1 MTARDDRRK
10 EPANPADLRRRA
22 EERVGATQ
30 TQDLAS
36 LSADDIAKLLHEL
49 RVHQAE
55 LEMQNENLRGTQ
67 EALEE
72 SWAQYFDLYDLAPVG
87 YVTVTEKGL
96 IVEANLTA
104 ANLLGVP
111 RAALIKQPLTRSIL
125 PDDQDIYY
133 RHRKLLFETGAS
145 QVCELRLKKAADSTP
160 FWARVEATLAR
171 DEKTGVPVCRA
182 TISDITEGR
191 QAEEERAKLVER
203 VHRLEKMET
212 LGNLAGGVAHD
223 LNNILGVLV
232 GYTEL
237 LFRDLEETSPLR
249 KDASVIMASGMRAA
263 VVVQDLLTMA
273 RRGVVTRS
281 LNNFNRLVPTA
292 LRSPMLIELSLSRPG
307 IRLATHYEENLPNFL
322 ASPVHIER
330 TLQNLVLNAAESM
343 PEGGTITIRTESVH
357 LDRPVSGYEDM
368 KAGDYVVLSVSD
380 AGTGIKPKDMP
391 HIFEPF
397 YTKKAMGRS
406 GSGLGLSVVWG
417 TVKDHDG
424 YVDVAS
430 RPGEGTTFRLYFPM
444 TREEIGKEGI
454 LSTPE
459 RLGKGERILVVDDE
473 AGQRDLAV
481 KMLTKLNYRA
491 ESVPSGEKALE
502 YLKHTDADLVVLDM
516 IMDPGI
522 DGLDTY
528 ERILEIRPGQKAI
541 LVSGFSETDRT
552 TGAHRIGAGAL
563 VRKPYQMRRL
573 GAAVRKELDRK

>member
-1 MTARDDRRK
+1 MTGRDDRRK
-10 EPANPADLRRRA
+10 ETSNPADLRRRA

-36 LSADDIAKLLHEL
+36 LSAEEIAKLLHEL
-49 RVHQAE
+49 RVHQVE

-72 SWAQYFDLYDLAPVG
+72 SWARYFDLYDLAPVG

-111 RAALIKQPLTRSIL
+111 RAALVKQPLTRSIL
-125 PDDQDIYY
+125 PEDQDIYY
-133 RHRKLLFETGAS
+133 RHRKELFETGAP
-145 QVCELRLKKAADSTP
+145 QGCELRLKNAADSTP
-160 FWARVEATLAR
+160 FWARIEATLAR
-171 DEKTGVPVCRA
+171 DEKTGAPVCRA
-182 TISDITEGR
+182 TFSDITKDR

-203 VHRLEKMET
+203 IHRLEKMET

-223 LNNILGVLV
+223 LNNILGILV
-232 GYTEL
+232 GYAEL

-249 KDASVIMASGMRAA
+249 KDVSVIMASSMRAA
-263 VVVQDLLTMA
+263 VIVQDLLTMA

-292 LRSPMLIELSLSRPG
+292 LQSPLLMELSLSRPG

-322 ASPVHIER
+322 ASPAHIER

-343 PEGGTITIRTESVH
+343 PEGGTITIRTESVQ
-357 LDRPVSGYEDM
+357 LDRPVSGYENV
-368 KAGDYVVLSVSD
+368 KTGDYVLLSVSD
-380 AGTGIKPKDMP
+380 AGTGIKPEDMP

-424 YVDVAS
+424 YIDVAS
-430 RPGEGTTFRLYFPM
+430 NPGGGTTFRLYFPM
-444 TREEIGKEGI
+444 TRMAIGKEET

-459 RLGKGERILVVDDE
+459 CLGKGERILVVDDE
-473 AGQRDLAV
+473 AGQRELAV
-481 KMLTKLNYRA
+481 KMLTRLNYRVEA
-491 ESVPSGEKALE
+491 VPSGERALE

-522 DGLDTY
+522 DGLETY
-528 ERILEIRPGQKAI
+528 ERIRQLRPGQKAI

-552 TGAHRIGAGAL
+552 IEAHRIGAGAL
-563 VRKPYQMRRL
+563 VKKPYQMRQL
-573 GAAVRKELDRK
+573 GMAVRKELDRK